1 MRELLKALLT
11 GESRILASD
20 LLARN
25 DRNTGRTGFAWEA
38 AQSDRVVIGPN
49 TGCVPRPD
57 PRRGVYGSVS
67 DGQVGSGKGWMAL
80 GGDGFDAIG
89 GNLDLAVD
97 DYLAHNVNYLRVIL
111 GVKLPPLDHLPWR
124 H

>member
-25 DRNTGRTGFAWEA
+25 DRNTWRTGFAWEA

-49 TGCVPRPD
+49 SGCVLSMFP
-57 PRRGVYGSVS
+57 VS
-67 DGQVGSGKGWMAL
+67 YEWAGFVQGRMAL
-80 GGDGFDAIG
+80 GG
-89 GNLDLAVD
+89 
-97 DYLAHNVNYLRVIL
+97 
-111 GVKLPPLDHLPWR
+111 
-124 H
+124 

>member
-49 TGCVPRPD
+49 SGWVPRPD
-57 PRRGVYGSVS
+57 PRGGIYGSVP
-67 DGQVGSGKGWMAL
+67 DGQVGSGKGRMAL
-80 GGDGFDAIG
+80 GGAGFDPIG

-97 DYLAHNVNYLRVIL
+97 EYLVHNVNYLRVIL
-111 GVKLPPLDHLPWR
+111 GVRLSPLD
-124 H
+124 